1 MTGLRRV
8 SESQPGYPP
17 VLLVFRGKVED
28 GEAFFSEYWP
38 QAKAIADPTGELFE
52 LFGLYKVSLRQ
63 LFGLR
68 AIWAVFRSFWN
79 GNRIGPVGT
88 DPMRSPGLFVIRGE
102 SILWSH
108 FFSHVGDHPDFRKIP
123 TYF

>member
-1 MTGLRRV
+1 M
-8 SESQPGYPP
+8 
-17 VLLVFRGKVED
+17 LLVFRGKLED

-52 LFGLYKVSLRQ
+52 LFGLYQVSLRQ
-63 LFGLR
+63 LFGLP

-79 GNRIGPVGT
+79 GNRIGPIGT
-88 DPMRSPGLFVIRGE
+88 DPMRSPGLFVIGGE

-108 FFSHVGDHPDFRKIP
+108 FYSHVGDHPDFRKIP